1 LRLRTR
7 FYAVILGL
15 PLLLVADRA
24 LAQADPNPASGE
36 DLYRRYC
43 SSCHG
48 IDARGDGPVAAV
60 LKAKPKDL
68 TRIAERRRGVFPTA
82 ELVRIVDGRD
92 VAIAHG
98 TREMPVW
105 GKRFGEAL
113 NPGTAAETVRR
124 GTAQLI
130 VDYLSTI
137 QVKEP
142 APAKD

>member
-1 LRLRTR
+1 MRAAPTCLAAFLL
-7 FYAVILGL
+7 VL
-15 PLLLVADRA
+15 PLVAGA
-24 LAQADPNPASGE
+24 ADPDPDPASGQ

-48 IDARGDGPVAAV
+48 IGGKGDGPVVAA
-60 LKAKPKDL
+60 LKEKPKDL
-68 TRIAERRRGVFPTA
+68 TLITERHDGQFPTVA
-82 ELVRIVDGRD
+82 LVRIVDGRD

-113 NPGTAAETVRR
+113 EPGMAAETVRR

-130 VDYLSTI
+130 VDYLAGL

-142 APAKD
+142 APAKP